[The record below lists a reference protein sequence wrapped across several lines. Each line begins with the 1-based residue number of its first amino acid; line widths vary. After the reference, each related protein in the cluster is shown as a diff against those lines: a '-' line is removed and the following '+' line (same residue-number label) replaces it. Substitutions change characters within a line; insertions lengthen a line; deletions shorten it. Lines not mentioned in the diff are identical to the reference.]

1 VKSFDL
7 FVAHMARGKGRS
19 SQKRVGL
26 EEFGN
31 LETAVEE
38 AERVFAR
45 HASKRMG
52 KLRKKSYISVLAI
65 AE

>member
-1 VKSFDL
+1 
-7 FVAHMARGKGRS
+7 MARGKGRS

-38 AERVFAR
+38 AERVFTR

-52 KLRKKSYISVLAI
+52 ELRKKGYISVLVI